1 MKKANMAL
9 FKRKIRDFKNL
20 FVCEKINSTSKYDLL
35 VLMGVVVV
43 IVEILIIKIV
53 KTKTIN
59 KSIND
64 KKKRDEINKN
74 IN

>member
-9 FKRKIRDFKNL
+9 FKRKIRDFENL
-20 FVCEKINSTSKYDLL
+20 FVCEKISSTSKYDLL

-43 IVEILIIKIV
+43 VIVEILIIKIS

-64 KKKRDEINKN
+64 KKKR
-74 IN
+74 